1 MVPLR
6 KTLKILHTLAAC
18 GLIGGL
24 LGYMVLLAWA
34 PQDTPATYA
43 DLRQSIAALSSY
55 VLVPSLALAL
65 ISGLLSMAVH
75 QPYLDKRW
83 AWVKAAMGII
93 MFKGVL
99 TIAGFKAVPAA
110 ALARRIAEGEAV
122 GPLLEETIAY
132 EWSVLVV
139 ILALSV
145 ANVVLGV
152 WRPRLERRPRRQT
165 RTEPAP
171 ETIAKT
177 ASAPTVD
184 ERARPAA

>member
-34 PQDTPATYA
+34 PQGTPAAYA

-55 VLVPSLALAL
+55 ILVPSLAVAL

-99 TIAGFKAVPAA
+99 TIAGFKAGPAA
-110 ALARRIAEGEAV
+110 DLARRIAEGEDAV
-122 GPLLEETIAY
+122 ARLDEVIAY
-132 EWSVLVV
+132 EWSALVV

-152 WRPRLERRPRRQT
+152 WRPRLERRQEMERRP
-165 RTEPAP
+165 EPL
-171 ETIAKT
+171 AKPK
-177 ASAPTVD
+177 SAPAD
-184 ERARPAA
+184 EERARPAA

>member
-24 LGYMVLLAWA
+24 LGYMVLLTWA
-34 PQDTPATYA
+34 PQATPAAYA
-43 DLRQSIAALSSY
+43 DLRQSIAALSSTI
-55 VLVPSLALAL
+55 LVPSLAVAL

-75 QPYLDKRW
+75 RPYLDKRW

-99 TIAGFKAVPAA
+99 TIAGFKAGPAA
-110 ALARRIAEGEAV
+110 DLARRIAEGEAA
-122 GPLLEETIAY
+122 GPRLEEVIAY
-132 EWSVLVV
+132 EWSALVV
-139 ILALSV
+139 MLALSV

-152 WRPRLERRPRRQT
+152 WRPRLEWGAQVERRPELR
-165 RTEPAP
+165 
-171 ETIAKT
+171 AKRE
-177 ASAPTVD
+177 SAPAD
-184 ERARPAA
+184 EERARPAA